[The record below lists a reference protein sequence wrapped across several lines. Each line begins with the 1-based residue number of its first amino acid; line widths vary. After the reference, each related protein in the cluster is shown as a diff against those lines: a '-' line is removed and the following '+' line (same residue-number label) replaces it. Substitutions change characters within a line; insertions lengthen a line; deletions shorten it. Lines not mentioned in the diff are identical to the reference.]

1 MKKMSETIVF
11 FGSGPVAA
19 QSLRLLSRSFTIE
32 AVVTKPRPEHHKGA
46 VPVLDAVS
54 DLTLPVH
61 TVANKT
67 ELKTLLA
74 DQPFKSRVAV
84 LIDFGI
90 IVPQSVIDYF
100 PLGIVNSHFSLLPE
114 WRGADPITFAVLS
127 GQKKTGVSLMMLV
140 AGMDE
145 GPLLAQGIY
154 DLTKE
159 TTTPSLTED
168 LIDLSYQ
175 MLVEILPRY
184 VSGEIAPYDQDEAK
198 GISYSRKLS
207 KEDSVVDWHKPAD
220 QIERE
225 VRAFAGWP
233 KTRTSFGDLE
243 VVITKAH
250 VEDIAGRPGETTIH
264 NKRPLVFCGERALA
278 LDMVKPAGKK
288 EMTGEAFLAGYK
300 SVFLSQPSS

>member
-1 MKKMSETIVF
+1 MKKMSETITF

-19 QSLRLLSRSFTIE
+19 QSLRLLAQSFNIE
-32 AVVTKPRPEHHKGA
+32 AVVTKPRPAHHKGS

-54 DLTLPVH
+54 ELSLPVK
-61 TVANKT
+61 TVADKK
-67 ELKTLLA
+67 ELKELFA
-74 DQPFKSRVAV
+74 ERPFKSRVAV

-127 GQKKTGVSLMMLV
+127 GQQTTGVSLMMLV

-145 GPLLAQGIY
+145 GPLLAQGPY
-154 DLTKE
+154 ELTPE
-159 TTTPSLTED
+159 ATTPSLTDD

-175 MLVEILPRY
+175 MLTEVLPRY
-184 VSGEIAPYDQDEAK
+184 IAGEIAPYDQNEM
-198 GISYSRKLS
+198 GVTYSRKLT
-207 KEDSVVDWHKPAD
+207 KDDSIVDWSKPAD

-225 VRAFAGWP
+225 VRAFTGWP
-233 KTRTSFGDLE
+233 KTRATFGGLK
-243 VVITKAH
+243 VVLTKAH
-250 VEDIAGRPGETTIH
+250 VLDITGEPGKTTIE
-264 NKRPLVFCGERALA
+264 NKLPIVFCGQQALA

-300 SVFLSQPSS
+300 SLFLGN